1 MQKLIWYLNYKLY
14 SFQEFSKDSRFSYK
28 FYLWCKHR
36 YKYVSKLRYCLKY
49 KGSVIFH
56 VGMLQ
61 IVLQHPIQKS
71 RTSNPNKEINKLWK
85 KSLCLYH
92 TRHIF
97 YYFNPFIYLIN
108 GNVCKE
114 RKKRLPLPQK
124 LPLHV
129 HETNDI

>member
-1 MQKLIWYLNYKLY
+1 MEGVFCFMLVCYKLF
-14 SFQEFSKDSRFSYK
+14 SNIEFKSHER
-28 FYLWCKHR
+28 
-36 YKYVSKLRYCLKY
+36 
-49 KGSVIFH
+49 
-56 VGMLQ
+56 
-61 IVLQHPIQKS
+61 PIQTK
-71 RTSNPNKEINKLWK
+71 KLTNCEK

-97 YYFNPFIYLIN
+97 YHFNPFIYLIN

-129 HETNDI
+129 HETQSEYHNNNNNSSTIS

>member
-1 MQKLIWYLNYKLY
+1 MIRGVFIY
-14 SFQEFSKDSRFSYK
+14 
-28 FYLWCKHR
+28 
-36 YKYVSKLRYCLKY
+36 
-49 KGSVIFH
+49 H

-71 RTSNPNKEINKLWK
+71 RTSNPYKEINKLWK

-92 TRHIF
+92 SRHVF
-97 YYFNPFIYLIN
+97 YHFNPFIYLIN

-129 HETNDI
+129 HEINDIESITITTTTAIPYHKLT